1 MGTAAGLAAAAA
13 AVTTA
18 TTVALC
24 DGEQVNWK
32 LTLGLSAAAA
42 VMAGGVAAVVLGL
55 SDTDDESEETADS
68 VGDGGGPILG
78 CEVLPMPPRGPARLQ
93 GDDNIN
99 SCIVLDNGLDTRVA
113 WGVASAKGR
122 RQYMEDEW
130 CAGIIVPQVPDEAAG
145 DDNPA
150 QTPSATG
157 AEGVDVSSADNV
169 AVDTVTTDKKTKA
182 GDPLYIVGV
191 FDGHGGK
198 SCSHYASRNI
208 LSQVGKNLSRVSQL
222 AAPKGA
228 VESAIA
234 TLESQMTGR
243 DALQCGTTV
252 REQIRVAI
260 QPVNICSCNRA
271 MALVWLPSLCSRNR
285 ECFGCFN
292 P

>member
-1 MGTAAGLAAAAA
+1 MGAAAGLAAAAA
-13 AVTTA
+13 AATTA

-24 DGEQVNWK
+24 DSEPVNWK

-55 SDTDDESEETADS
+55 SDADDESDETADS

-78 CEVLPMPPRGPARLQ
+78 CSVLPMPPRGPARTQ
-93 GDDNIN
+93 RDDTNIS
-99 SCIVLDNGLDTRVA
+99 SCIVLDNGFDTRVA

-130 CAGIIVPQVPDEAAG
+130 CAGIIVPQVLDEEEAAAAAATEAEGGGGGDDDANSAAAG
-145 DDNPA
+145 DGAAAGTDSTSTA
-150 QTPSATG
+150 ATG
-157 AEGVDVSSADNV
+157 KN
-169 AVDTVTTDKKTKA
+169 TKA
-182 GDPLYIVGV
+182 GDPLYVVGV

-198 SCSHYASRNI
+198 SCSHFASRNI
-208 LSQVGKNLSRVSQL
+208 LSQVGKHLSRVSQL

-252 REQIRVAI
+252 RGQTSSASREVQVG
-260 QPVNICSCNRA
+260 CCN
-271 MALVWLPSLCSRNR
+271 
-285 ECFGCFN
+285 
-292 P
+292 